1 MSTFAAVAELAD
13 ALDLG
18 SSGRKPVEVRVLS
31 AASQFEPRKLHR
43 LGLPMTIGVQVVDR
57 GMSKH
62 LGWVARRPVA
72 VWRTLSYDSGASR
85 YRL

>member
-1 MSTFAAVAELAD
+1 MFAAVAELAD

-31 AASQFEPRKLHR
+31 AASQFESWKSHR
-43 LGLPMTIGVQVVDR
+43 LGLPTTIGVQGVDR
-57 GMSKH
+57 GTSKH

-72 VWRTLSYDSGASR
+72 GWRTLSYDSGVSR
-85 YRL
+85 QRL